1 MKKSFARNPRIG
13 NTDLSNSRRK
23 FLAGTATLVGATAF
37 ASSLNAQSPPL
48 TPGPAT
54 DLVVLNFALRLENL
68 ENAFYTQGLAKF
80 AATDFANG
88 AFFANLGPASMGNVY
103 QYFQLIQMHE
113 ATHVATLQKV
123 ITSLGGTPVPPDMYN
138 FGYVTVDDFV
148 MLAQLLENTGV
159 MAYDGA
165 VALLTNPML
174 LTAGAT
180 IATVE
185 ARHAAYLNQLNFG
198 IPFPQA
204 FDTPQSMAQILAA
217 AGQFI
222 VGGTG
227 TGTGGGTGTGTPPPM
242 ATALTVMAAPKGAS
256 VVNPTLTLTSMVAGG
271 TAPYTYLWTTALGSL
286 NASINTPTSASTGV
300 QFLQGP
306 GNYTFSLMVTD
317 STGKVTSSDTATVYY
332 GGR

>member
-1 MKKSFARNPRIG
+1 MKSLTRNLRVR

-80 AATDFANG
+80 AATDFANA
-88 AFFANLGPASMGNVY
+88 AFFANLGMASMGNVY
-103 QYFQLIQMHE
+103 KYFQLIQQHE
-113 ATHVATLQKV
+113 ATHVATLTKV
-123 ITSLGGTPVPPDMYN
+123 ITSLGGTPVPPDTYN

-148 MLAQLLENTGV
+148 MVAQLLENTGV

-165 VALLTNPML
+165 VALLTSPAL

-198 IPFPQA
+198 IPFPAA

-227 TGTGGGTGTGTPPPM
+227 TGTGTGTGGGTTPPTP
-242 ATALTVMAAPKGAS
+242 AALTVVAAPKGAS
-256 VVNPTLTLTSMVAGG
+256 VVNPTLTLSSTVTGG
-271 TAPYTYLWTTALGSL
+271 TAPYTYLWTVSLGSL
-286 NASINTPTSASTGV
+286 NASINTPTAATTGV

-306 GNYTFSLMVTD
+306 GNYTFNLTVTD
-317 STGKVTSSDTATVYY
+317 STGKVNSSDTVTIYY